1 LTGDSG
7 SVQKLTYAEF
17 KVAAAM
23 SRMSVKDDVLRP
35 IFDDMD
41 SDKGG
46 KISLQEFCVWY
57 SRMKDNMD
65 AGQTPQPQP
74 RAALSASKPRI
85 TSRRPLSTSGS
96 SAFSSAARRPPSSAA
111 AQVSDTNPAFQR
123 VTAEKKK
130 SPFEVNLVKAFDA
143 AQARKTAG
151 SLREVKVPAGGAL
164 SAIKSINTARM
175 MESPRDE
182 PTPSIVTLSKQQLL
196 AALPAEAVAA
206 MQRSSI
212 SPEHD
217 SLREPAKFGAA
228 LVDWLE
234 KRWAEVQA
242 HKETLQA
249 AWKTLD
255 ENGNGLISGAE
266 VDTWIVKRFPKMHVK
281 PAVRQAFLMC
291 RGEDGFIHRP
301 KFGQLLNSI
310 ILCCRA
316 WIMFDE
322 LNLADAVKQAAYK
335 ADPDARAYKD
345 SRIQLEEFRVCFQK
359 LFPAAMTGQCEAE
372 WALMD
377 ADGKG
382 MVLFGEFC
390 VWYAAKAASGFRLAD
405 PLPASSETHISGDHV
420 ESDSSPAEF
429 GAALVDWLEKRW
441 AEVQAHKETL
451 QAAWKTLD
459 ENGNGLISGAEVDTW
474 IVKRFPKMH
483 VKPAVRQAFLMCRG
497 EDGFI
502 HRPKFGQLLNSIIL
516 CCRAWIMFD
525 ELNLADAVKQAA
537 YKADPDARA
546 YKDSRIQLEEFRVC
560 FQKLFPAAM
569 TGQCEAEW
577 ALMDADGKGMVLF
590 GEFCVWYAAKAASGF
605 RLSEITAKNETPKKQ
620 GTHQHEKQDVSYE
633 DDEDFLEAIE
643 VSELPKELSPR
654 SNVLVGVRTVL
665 QGVVANAAS
674 RSPSSSPV
682 HGSRPSSAVVSGT
695 SGVAATSG
703 KAKDVDC
710 ELSPRSSVLVGV
722 RTVLQGVVANAAS
735 RSPSSSPIS
744 SRPSSAV
751 VIGED
756 KSRNRS

>member
-1 LTGDSG
+1 MESENKLKALIGNVSAQKENWKYMDASGDGVCSKLELFSYIKSHFPAFQSVELLNCAWVATSDTAAENIPISMFSLFLTSLLACGEAMLVFAKLTGDSG

-390 VWYAAKAASGFRLAD
+390 VWYAAKAASGFRLA
-405 PLPASSETHISGDHV
+405 
-420 ESDSSPAEF
+420 
-429 GAALVDWLEKRW
+429 
-441 AEVQAHKETL
+441 
-451 QAAWKTLD
+451 
-459 ENGNGLISGAEVDTW
+459 
-474 IVKRFPKMH
+474 
-483 VKPAVRQAFLMCRG
+483 
-497 EDGFI
+497 
-502 HRPKFGQLLNSIIL
+502 
-516 CCRAWIMFD
+516 
-525 ELNLADAVKQAA
+525 
-537 YKADPDARA
+537 
-546 YKDSRIQLEEFRVC
+546 
-560 FQKLFPAAM
+560 
-569 TGQCEAEW
+569 
-577 ALMDADGKGMVLF
+577 
-590 GEFCVWYAAKAASGF
+590 
-605 RLSEITAKNETPKKQ
+605 EITAKNETPKKQ

-695 SGVAATSG
+695 SGDAATSG